1 MRGRTVAQESY
12 AHEAL
17 LWRVQA
23 LCKSSGASLGYGFPT
38 MDLDEELDDVP
49 DFNGNGLEG
58 LPEQPLTVA
67 IP

>member
-1 MRGRTVAQESY
+1 M
-12 AHEAL
+12 
-17 LWRVQA
+17 QA

-58 LPEQPLTVA
+58 LSEQPLTVA